1 MDLVGRPWRD
11 GKGRES
17 LNWNAPPSQVVPAEG
32 IVWPGSE
39 VEVIVQ
45 FYPDYTT
52 EYEEMAYVEVQVR
65 SPKGS

>member
-1 MDLVGRPWRD
+1 MARAVKPTIGTCR
-11 GKGRES
+11 
-17 LNWNAPPSQVVPAEG
+17 PSQVVPAEG

-65 SPKGS
+65 SPKRS